1 MALKISEFLIE
12 FFLFARYSLGG
23 DDPYPDKK
31 IAGFPTPL
39 NTLTGDP
46 ERGTGTGYP
55 PGS

>member
-1 MALKISEFLIE
+1 MALKIGEFLIE

-46 ERGTGTGYP
+46 GARYCTGYP

>member
-23 DDPYPDKK
+23 DDLYPDKE

-46 ERGTGTGYP
+46 ERGTVPGYR